1 MTEQPLS
8 VRRAAARRLPG
19 AATVIV
25 SLFAGLAGLAA
36 SYAVAGFTPSFVAG
50 PIASLLSRE
59 MPAAVVRF
67 AILVL
72 GDLGET
78 LNLVAALA
86 LAWFLLTLAASVG
99 LAAGRR
105 ARSRV
110 VAPVVGAASTGLL
123 SVVLTGALL
132 PAFATGAA
140 VSVVIA
146 ATTLSADGR
155 TPDVAADRRR
165 ILGGVASAVTVTLAG
180 FLLGSG
186 RDSDTTVA
194 PLEVDRSLE
203 SETESLLGTA
213 ETQSLDVAGL
223 EPLVSDSFYEV
234 DINSVNPDRSADS
247 WELSVTG
254 AVEEERTY
262 TYDDVTSMDAE
273 NQFVSLRCVGEGL
286 NGRKLDNALWQGVP
300 IMDLVEPAVPTEG
313 CCVMLRAADGFY
325 EEFPLSALEDGF
337 LAFGMNGEAL
347 PRGHGYPARAL
358 IPGHWG
364 EINVKWLTEIEILE
378 TEEDGYWEERG
389 WHGTGPVNT
398 VAKLHVEND
407 LEDGRKQVAGHAYAG
422 TRGIER
428 VEVSTDGGDSWAD
441 ARLSGPLPGE
451 DVWRQWAYEYDPPER
466 SHEVVVRA
474 TDGTGTLQPRE
485 EESPYPSGASGWVSK
500 SVDP

>member
-1 MTEQPLS
+1 
-8 VRRAAARRLPG
+8 
-19 AATVIV
+19 VIV

-300 IMDLVEPAVPTEG
+300 IMHLVEPAVPTEG

>member
-1 MTEQPLS
+1 
-8 VRRAAARRLPG
+8 
-19 AATVIV
+19 
-25 SLFAGLAGLAA
+25 
-36 SYAVAGFTPSFVAG
+36 
-50 PIASLLSRE
+50 
-59 MPAAVVRF
+59 
-67 AILVL
+67 
-72 GDLGET
+72 
-78 LNLVAALA
+78 
-86 LAWFLLTLAASVG
+86 
-99 LAAGRR
+99 
-105 ARSRV
+105 
-110 VAPVVGAASTGLL
+110 VVGAASTGLL

-347 PRGHGYPARAL
+347 P
-358 IPGHWG
+358 
-364 EINVKWLTEIEILE
+364 
-378 TEEDGYWEERG
+378 
-389 WHGTGPVNT
+389 
-398 VAKLHVEND
+398 
-407 LEDGRKQVAGHAYAG
+407 AG
-422 TRGIER
+422 TATR
-428 VEVSTDGGDSWAD
+428 
-441 ARLSGPLPGE
+441 
-451 DVWRQWAYEYDPPER
+451 
-466 SHEVVVRA
+466 RA
-474 TDGTGTLQPRE
+474 P
-485 EESPYPSGASGWVSK
+485 
-500 SVDP
+500 